1 MYDEKRKID
10 IKEKIIRIT
19 LQDIEIFISSSFKED
34 NLEDMIKKADIL
46 VNKYNIKSNNNN
58 KNEIR

>member
-1 MYDEKRKID
+1 MFDEKRNID

-19 LQDIEIFISSSFKED
+19 LQDIEIFISSSFEED
-34 NLEDMIKKADIL
+34 NFDNMIKKADIL
-46 VNKYNIKSNNNN
+46 ANKYNIKKDNY